1 MLLSTCFSFVSLLS
15 IVLAQ
20 VNLQLAL
27 QELPVKCAGQT
38 LPPAGCALEDISS
51 CLCTNTTLQS
61 QLSICVQTSCNRT
74 EQYSTISVS
83 QNLICKGAPQQSRSA
98 EVIRITIIISSVAF
112 LVVILRLCS
121 RYFVAKI
128 WWDDWAIIAAAVRRI
143 YTVDDRLR
151 HILYAPLFLRRVL
164 LWRDNNEVLG
174 AANGF
179 GKHAWD
185 IPPGNIDTILE
196 LYYIGQILY
205 VLAQNL
211 TKISIL
217 LLFLRIFLDEH
228 FRLVTKI
235 AIAWMVCHII
245 GFFMAVT
252 LQCIPVR
259 AVWDPTQKGKC
270 VSSSMMVAA
279 GAACSIF
286 EDVVIILLP
295 VREIKYLN
303 LGPRKRLA
311 IILMFSLGSFA
322 CITSMIRLK
331 YLTSYSVRSLDPS
344 WDSVDIVIWSI
355 IETYTALICANM
367 ITIKPL
373 LAKYIPSIFQNTPAD
388 SQTPSFSSSRT
399 KSTWDPLGQ
408 PLSEDIGSPRTDLS
422 LSPNRL
428 QGSKPWRA

>member
-27 QELPVKCAGQT
+27 QELPVCAVKCAGQT

-128 WWDDWAIIAAAVRRI
+128 WWDDWAIIAAAVSILSMTVCAI
-143 YTVDDRLR
+143 YC
-151 HILYAPLFLRRVL
+151 
-164 LWRDNNEVLG
+164 